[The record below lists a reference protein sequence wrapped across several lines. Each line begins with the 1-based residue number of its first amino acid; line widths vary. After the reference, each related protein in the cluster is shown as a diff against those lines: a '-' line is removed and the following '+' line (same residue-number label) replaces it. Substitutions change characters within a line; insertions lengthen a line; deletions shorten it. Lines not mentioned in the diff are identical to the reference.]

1 MGVMKSYIEGF
12 TPTHEA
18 LEALLVQYPWFSAAR
33 AVCEYEAQGRVLLP
47 SGATSSLMLADV
59 SGEIIGEESEGEII
73 DRFLGLDDYRIVAAE
88 GLELE
93 DEQAV
98 LTEAELDEED
108 DLVSEELAEVYL
120 AQGLKSQAIE
130 IYRKLSL
137 LNTEKSIYF
146 AEKID
151 AIEKNS

>member
-59 SGEIIGEESEGEII
+59 SGEII

-146 AEKID
+146 ARKIED
-151 AIEKNS
+151 ITKNN